1 MESFFLSDGLLLLL
15 LLKVVLLKQL
25 VVNLLSYEVDEV
37 DISSSVVLAA
47 SNALVSSDEAEIDE
61 FRSVLTTSSERCCPK
76 VIVGAE

>member
-15 LLKVVLLKQL
+15 LQVVLLKQL

-76 VIVGAE
+76 VDVGAE